1 MVAKMNPVLKEFP
14 EEFTT
19 ERLIIRMPRPGDGK
33 VVYEA
38 IKASINELK
47 PWMPFAG
54 YEQTEKD
61 VELNIRSAH
70 ISFLKRED
78 LRLLVF
84 LKETGEFIA
93 SSGLHRINWAIPKF
107 EIGYWID
114 TRFSGKGYMT
124 EAVQGIVNF
133 AFTELHANRLE
144 IRCDTRN
151 QKSRAIPERI
161 GFVLEGVL
169 RNDDLS
175 PDTNEL
181 RDTCVYAKLA

>member
-1 MVAKMNPVLKEFP
+1 MRKMNPVLKEFP

-38 IKASINELK
+38 IKASMKELK
-47 PWMPFAG
+47 PWMPFAQQ
-54 YEQTEKD
+54 EQTEQD

-70 ISFLKRED
+70 TSFLTRED

-84 LKETGEFIA
+84 HKGTGEFIA
-93 SSGLHRINWAIPKF
+93 SSGLHRINWSIPKF

-114 TRFSGKGYMT
+114 TRFSGKGYMI
-124 EAVQGIVNF
+124 EAVQGIADF
-133 AFTELHANRLE
+133 AFAELHAKRLE
-144 IRCDTRN
+144 IRCDTHN
-151 QKSRAIPERI
+151 QKSRAIPEKL
-161 GFVLEGVL
+161 GFVLEGIL
-169 RNDDLS
+169 KNDDLS